1 MDERDGPSTAL
12 PLPAALKSGSC
23 GNNCS
28 DALERLW
35 EYLDAELEAPDSE
48 VVRAHLA
55 ECQGCLEEYDV
66 EVVVKNL
73 VRRGCQETAP
83 DTLRTR
89 IHEQLTVMRVTT
101 TLD

>member
-1 MDERDGPSTAL
+1 MNDELDGSAAL
-12 PLPAALKSGSC
+12 PAHLRTGSC
-23 GNNCS
+23 GNNCA
-28 DALERLW
+28 DALDRLW
-35 EYLDAELEAPDSE
+35 EYLDAELEAPDSD

-73 VRRGCQETAP
+73 VRRGCQEVAP
-83 DTLRTR
+83 DALRTR

>member
-1 MDERDGPSTAL
+1 MDEWNESAPMPPHVLDGP
-12 PLPAALKSGSC
+12 C

-28 DALERLW
+28 DALDRLW
-35 EYLDAELEAPDSE
+35 EYLDAELEAPDSD

-73 VRRGCQETAP
+73 VRRGCQEVAP
-83 DTLRTR
+83 DTLRVR

>member
-1 MDERDGPSTAL
+1 MDEWEEPAT
-12 PLPAALKSGSC
+12 LPASVKSALC
-23 GNNCS
+23 GNNCN
-28 DALERLW
+28 DALDRLW
-35 EYLDAELEAPDSE
+35 EYLDAELEAPDSA

-83 DTLRTR
+83 DTLRVR

-101 TLD
+101 TLE

>member
-1 MDERDGPSTAL
+1 MDEWPESTESSASVK
-12 PLPAALKSGSC
+12 AGSC

-48 VVRAHLA
+48 VIRAHLA

-83 DTLRTR
+83 DALRVR
-89 IHEQLTVMRVTT
+89 IHEQLTVMRVTA
-101 TLD
+101 TLE

>member
-1 MDERDGPSTAL
+1 MNEWDESA
-12 PLPAALKSGSC
+12 PLPAVLMPGSC
-23 GNNCS
+23 GNNCT
-28 DALERLW
+28 DALDRLW

-55 ECQGCLEEYDV
+55 DCQGCLEEYDV

-73 VRRGCQETAP
+73 VRRGCQEVAP
-83 DTLRTR
+83 DTLRMR
-89 IHEQLTVMRVTT
+89 IHEQITVMRVTT

>member
-1 MDERDGPSTAL
+1 MTENDPRLSA
-12 PLPAALKSGSC
+12 GSC
-23 GNNCS
+23 GNNCA
-28 DALERLW
+28 DALDRLW
-35 EYLDAELEAPDSE
+35 EYLDAELGALDAET
-48 VVRAHLA
+48 VRAHLT

-66 EVVVKNL
+66 DVVVKNL

-83 DTLRTR
+83 DTLRVR